1 MSSATQVA
9 FDEVNRVRRSLQNSL
24 GQETPAI
31 FDGIIGCSEP
41 LLSTLRDLAQVA
53 ATNSTVLITGET
65 GTGKELIARA
75 IHKRSR
81 RANRP
86 FIRVN
91 CAAIPQPLIASEL
104 FGHEK
109 GAFTGAT
116 DRRIGR
122 FEAANGGTIFLDE
135 IGDVPPDTQ
144 VALLRVL
151 QEREFERVG
160 ANRPIPTDVRVVA
173 ATNQDLRAAVN
184 GGTFRADLFY
194 RLNVFPLRV
203 PSLRERLDDIAPLA
217 QYFVDR
223 YAATAGK
230 RIRTI
235 DEKTLDLLQAYHW
248 PGNVRELQ
256 NVIERAVV
264 LCKSE
269 TLTIDESW
277 THSGESWID
286 TGTPPPVVLLDQ
298 ALIDREKQIIE
309 AALEACRGRIFGPR
323 GAAARLGIPRST
335 LESKIR
341 GLGIDKYSFK
351 SETRAHSNE
360 TSPRK
365 HMSAKV
371 TFIRA
376 AHERGATDRQTARVG
391 RFE

>member
-1 MSSATQVA
+1 MSSASQLA
-9 FDEVNRVRRSLQNSL
+9 FDQVHRIQCSVENNVGR
-24 GQETPAI
+24 ETPPM
-31 FDGIIGCSEP
+31 FEGIVGCSEP
-41 LLSTLRDLAQVA
+41 LISALRDLAQVA
-53 ATNSTVLITGET
+53 ATNSTVLLTGET

-116 DRRIGR
+116 DRRVGR
-122 FEAANGGTIFLDE
+122 FEAANGGTLFLDE

-160 ANRPIPTDVRVVA
+160 ANRPIATDVRVVA
-173 ATNQDLRAAVN
+173 ATNQDLRAAIDA
-184 GGTFRADLFY
+184 GTFRADLFY
-194 RLNVFPLRV
+194 RLNVFPIRV
-203 PSLRERLDDIAPLA
+203 PSLRESPDDIPLLA
-217 QYFVDR
+217 KYFVDR

-235 DEKTLDLLQAYHW
+235 EKKTLDLLQAYHW

-269 TLTIDESW
+269 TLTIEESW
-277 THSGESWID
+277 THSGESWMD
-286 TGTPPPVVLLDQ
+286 TATASDVVPLNQ
-298 ALIDREKQIIE
+298 ALVDREKQMIE
-309 AALEACRGRIFGPR
+309 AALEACRGRIFGER

-335 LESKIR
+335 LESRIR
-341 GLGIDKYSFK
+341 SLGIDKHFFK
-351 SETRAHSNE
+351 SEAHAPGTGNACGVRA
-360 TSPRK
+360 T
-365 HMSAKV
+365 AKV
-371 TFIRA
+371 AFIRA
-376 AHERGATDRQTARVG
+376 ADERRAAACKTARVG